1 MRTPFRSTRGLLSR
15 ELTLLFLVDFIMS
28 LGMNLTDSLRV
39 LFIQSLGAT
48 VFQISLV
55 VSTTG
60 MAGTLL
66 RVPSGIFSDR
76 YGRREIVVASILM
89 SVSPPLLYTLS
100 RGWEQLIPWGIV
112 YSAAFALYM
121 PSRMAIVADFTTVE
135 NRTKVYSMMGIA
147 WPLGGMIGPTIAGF
161 LQSTHGWNV
170 VFYVA
175 SVFFVVCLVPSLLL
189 PKTPRRKPD
198 SEESHVE
205 GDSNLGLAFVRPLL
219 AFIALNLFMG
229 LGIGTTNN
237 ITPIYLAERFNVS
250 TADVGLFISV
260 GFGLTT
266 ILCQIPGGIL
276 AERFGRKRFIAVC
289 LALEPFL
296 FIAWTFVNNPLVLLL
311 VQMGVNA
318 LWSMTWPSTMSLLM
332 DCAPGSKRGVTSG
345 FTQMGVMLGFTVGP
359 TVGGYL
365 WETMGM
371 ASPYFA
377 SALFFVLCLPIVP
390 LIARGRILPSK

>member
-1 MRTPFRSTRGLLSR
+1 MNR

-39 LFIQSLGAT
+39 LYIQSLGAS
-48 VFQISLV
+48 VFQISMV
-55 VSTTG
+55 VSITG

-76 YGRREIVVASILM
+76 YGRKGIIVTSILM
-89 SVSPPLLYTLS
+89 CVSPPLLYTVS
-100 RGWEQLIPWGIV
+100 KGWEQLIPWGIV

-121 PSRMAIVADFTTVE
+121 PSRMAIIADFTTVE
-135 NRTKVYSMMGIA
+135 NRTKIYSMMGIA
-147 WPLGGMIGPTIAGF
+147 WPLGGMIGPAVGGF
-161 LQSTHGWNV
+161 LQSKHGWNAI
-170 VFYVA
+170 FYVA
-175 SVFFVVCLVPSLLL
+175 SILFVVCLIPSLLL
-189 PKTPRRKPD
+189 PKTPRCRLED
-198 SEESHVE
+198 SKESHVE
-205 GDSNLGLAFVRPLL
+205 SGSIPSL
-219 AFIALNLFMG
+219 AFIRPLFAFIILNLFLG
-229 LGIGTTNN
+229 LGIGTTNS
-237 ITPIYLAERFNVS
+237 ITPIYLTERFNVS

-260 GFGLTT
+260 SFGLTT

-296 FIAWTFVNNPLVLLL
+296 FVFWTFVDSSLLLLL

-318 LWSMTWPSTMSLLM
+318 LWSMTWPATMSLLM
-332 DCAPGSKRGVTSG
+332 DCASGSRRGVTSG

-359 TVGGYL
+359 TIGGYL

-371 ASPYFA
+371 SFPYFA
-377 SALFFVLCLPIVP
+377 SAFFFALCLPIVP
-390 LIARGRILPSK
+390 LMARGRVLPLK

>member
-1 MRTPFRSTRGLLSR
+1 
-15 ELTLLFLVDFIMS
+15 MS

-48 VFQISLV
+48 VFQISMV
-55 VSTTG
+55 VSITG

-76 YGRREIVVASILM
+76 YGRREIIVASILM

-112 YSAAFALYM
+112 YSTAFAFYM

-147 WPLGGMIGPTIAGF
+147 WPLGGMIGPTVGGF

-175 SVFFVVCLVPSLLL
+175 SVLFVVCLVPSLLL
-189 PKTPRRKPD
+189 PKMPKHRLED
-198 SEESHVE
+198 SKELHV
-205 GDSNLGLAFVRPLL
+205 GSDSNLSLAFIRPLL
-219 AFIALNLFMG
+219 AFIILNLFLG
-229 LGIGTTNN
+229 LGIGTSNN
-237 ITPIYLAERFNVS
+237 ITPLYLTERFNVS

-296 FIAWTFVNNPLVLLL
+296 FIFWTFVDNPLVLLL
-311 VQMGVNA
+311 IQMGVNA

-377 SALFFVLCLPIVP
+377 SALFFALCLPIIP
-390 LIARGRILPSK
+390 FIARGRVLPSR